1 MNTPSHD
8 VAWINAQVFEH
19 LNLGVNIWHIGV
31 PGDPTSIRLVRM
43 NPAAERLTGRRAV
56 DYAGGLLLDIHP
68 SKNAAAIAARFLEV
82 AATQRPVYLT
92 DQRFKIEHRELMW
105 LRVRVLPLSD
115 RYIAT
120 VYSNVADQI
129 DAAHNLALRT
139 EALERSNR
147 ELEEFAGAVSHD
159 LREPL
164 RKVVAFGGRLNQG
177 AKGSLDARS
186 QDYLQRMVGAATR
199 MQHLIDDLLTLSRVR
214 AMGRPFVETPMD
226 TIVAGVL
233 DDLEVLIEQTGGSV
247 TVGPLP
253 KVRCDPTQVR
263 QLVQNL
269 VGNAL
274 KFHKPGEPPK
284 VRIEELPGRKAGVV
298 GFVVTDAG
306 IGFEPRF
313 ANQIFGVFQRLHG
326 RTAYEGSGVG
336 LAVCK
341 RIVERHGGQIVASSA
356 PETGTRFEVYLP
368 AATSAAVDA

>member
-19 LNLGVNIWHIGV
+19 LNLGVNIWHVDI
-31 PGDPTSIRLVRM
+31 PGDPNAIRFVTM
-43 NPAAERLTGRRAV
+43 NPAGERITGQRAV
-56 DYAGGLLLDIHP
+56 DCAGRLLIDIHP
-68 SKNAAAIAARFLEV
+68 SKNAGAIAAQFLHV
-82 AATQRPVYLT
+82 AETQRPVYLT
-92 DQRFKIEHRELMW
+92 DQRFKMANRELMW

-129 DAAHNLALRT
+129 DAARNLALRT
-139 EALERSNR
+139 EALERSNH
-147 ELEEFAGAVSHD
+147 ELEEFAAAVSHD

-164 RKVVAFGGRLNQG
+164 RKIVAFGGRLNQG
-177 AKGSLDARS
+177 AKGRLDARS
-186 QDYLQRMVGAATR
+186 KDYLQRMVGAATR

-226 TIVAGVL
+226 KIVAGVL
-233 DDLEVLIEQTGGSV
+233 EDLEVLIEQTGGRV

-274 KFHKPGEPPK
+274 KFHKPGEPPQ
-284 VRIEELPGRKAGVV
+284 VRIEELLGQRSGVV
-298 GFVVTDAG
+298 AFVVTDAG

-326 RTAYEGSGVG
+326 RSAYEGSGVG

-341 RIVERHGGQIVASSA
+341 RIVERHGGRIVASSA
-356 PETGTRFEVYLP
+356 PDTGTRFEVHLP
-368 AATSAAVDA
+368 AASSSAEGA